1 MLLYAQDEVGHVSEE
16 LISEVATRCGVT
28 VLQVE
33 EVVGYYTMLHREPL
47 GKFHVQ
53 VCTNIACMI
62 TGGDEL
68 FEHVCK
74 KLGVGNRG
82 VTEDGLFSVEE
93 VECMGSCSWAPAVQ
107 VNYDFHHYMTPE
119 KLDALIDA
127 IKMTRKAQ

>member
-28 VLQVE
+28 PLQVE
-33 EVVGYYTMLHREPL
+33 EVVGYYTMLHRKPL

-62 TGGDEL
+62 TGGEEL